1 MLQLVVE
8 PLLQEIAHKN
18 IIPIYLETLV
28 IILLGE
34 QMQLNFLLKQGLKTG
49 VKMIKIN
56 KICCFKTLMF
66 YH

>member
-18 IIPIYLETLV
+18 IIPIYLETLA

-34 QMQLNFLLKQGLKTG
+34 QMQLNFLLKQDLKTG

-56 KICCFKTLMF
+56 KICC
-66 YH
+66 